1 MWTAFYEKQHRMHM
15 INPSFFLGFTPTWD
29 CQTLGR
35 AVFPGIHPAQLPMA
49 ALPIPAT
56 NPPPGPPRTST
67 SDPKA
72 TPPPPQTSAG
82 RRRLQTGRTI
92 HEQTVPSKATVQT
105 YHQAPPKYRAI
116 RAFWLP
122 EVREDISSI
131 PTASARYTL
140 TLRLIVFCNVYL
152 ILI

>member
-1 MWTAFYEKQHRMHM
+1 MHLT
-15 INPSFFLGFTPTWD
+15 NPSFFLGFTPTWD

-35 AVFPGIHPAQLPMA
+35 AVFLGIHPAQLPMA
-49 ALPIPAT
+49 PIPAA

-105 YHQAPPKYRAI
+105 YRQAPPKYRAI

-122 EVREDISSI
+122 EVREDISST

-140 TLRLIVFCNVYL
+140 TLRLIVFCNTFYL

>member
-1 MWTAFYEKQHRMHM
+1 MHLT
-15 INPSFFLGFTPTWD
+15 NPSFFLGFTPTWD

-35 AVFPGIHPAQLPMA
+35 AVFPGIHQAQLPMA
-49 ALPIPAT
+49 ASPILAA

-72 TPPPPQTSAG
+72 TPQTSAG

-105 YHQAPPKYRAI
+105 YRQAPPKYRAI

-122 EVREDISSI
+122 EVREDISST

-140 TLRLIVFCNVYL
+140 TLRLIVFCNTFFL
-152 ILI
+152 ILN

>member
-1 MWTAFYEKQHRMHM
+1 MHLT
-15 INPSFFLGFTPTWD
+15 NPSFLFLGFTPTWD

-35 AVFPGIHPAQLPMA
+35 AVFPGIHPAQLPTA
-49 ALPIPAT
+49 ASPIPAA

-72 TPPPPQTSAG
+72 TPPQTSAG

-92 HEQTVPSKATVQT
+92 HEQTVPSKATVLQT
-105 YHQAPPKYRAI
+105 YRQAPPKYRAI

-122 EVREDISSI
+122 EVREDISST

-140 TLRLIVFCNVYL
+140 TLATDRFLQHFLSYL
-152 ILI
+152 NLAVG

>member
-1 MWTAFYEKQHRMHM
+1 MNALDQ
-15 INPSFFLGFTPTWD
+15 SFFFKGFTPTWD

-35 AVFPGIHPAQLPMA
+35 AVFPGTHPAQLPTA
-49 ALPIPAT
+49 ASPIPA
-56 NPPPGPPRTST
+56 NNPPPPGPPRTST

-72 TPPPPQTSAG
+72 TPQTSAG

-105 YHQAPPKYRAI
+105 YRQAPPKYRAI

-122 EVREDISSI
+122 EVREDISST

-140 TLRLIVFCNVYL
+140 TLRLIAFCNTFYL
-152 ILI
+152 ILN